1 MADWLGLPCVRRAS
15 RIAIC
20 ATIAM
25 GMTATAVAGVRTTT
39 EYRSYSVSGTTAKA
53 LVSYMK
59 RNPFR
64 GDRGHAV
71 ANVRPYYRLSVAT
84 KSSGGTCRAS
94 TVTLNIRFVM
104 TLPNARSES
113 SMAASTRS
121 AWRSFVSFA
130 KRHESVHRSS
140 YIGCGNAFV
149 AKAQRMTNKS
159 CEGLQAQIR
168 RQLEADKS
176 ACERK
181 QVAFDRREYGRINGL
196 SLFQMVRSR

>member
-1 MADWLGLPCVRRAS
+1 MAEWLGLLCVRSAS

-20 ATIAM
+20 ATIAF
-25 GMTATAVAGVRTTT
+25 GMSATAMAGVSTSTQ
-39 EYRSYSVSGTTAKA
+39 YRSYTVSGSTAKS

-71 ANVRPYYRLSVAT
+71 ANVRPYYKLSVAT
-84 KSSGGTCRAS
+84 RTSGGTCRAS
-94 TVTLNIRFVM
+94 TVNLNIRFVM
-104 TLPNARSES
+104 TLPKARSES
-113 SMAASTRS
+113 SMASSTRS

-130 KRHESVHRSS
+130 KRHENVHRSS
-140 YIGCGNAFV
+140 YIGCGKSFV

-159 CEGLQAQIR
+159 CAGLQAQIR
-168 RQLEADKS
+168 RQLETDKR

-181 QVAFDRREYGRINGL
+181 QTAFDRREYGRVRGL
-196 SLFQMVRSR
+196 ALFRMAR